1 MRQNHQLDL
10 PYKNESNQYKDLLKQ
25 FQAEPDCPNRF
36 CFCNGF
42 YGSQKDEDQI
52 FNLLKLCLLPDVEE
66 DTELILCDVSWNGL
80 FAGKAFLRFQQ
91 YFPNIT
97 VLICSVSAFRNKALE
112 ILINIS
118 GETAS
123 INLDTGVYL
132 SWSGTNYPTYV
143 PEGYELVSV
152 SLTDDIKQME
162 FRNNENKSLYFMQQS
177 NKVTGMIDSENLQEQ
192 EEIVIGDTI
201 GYYSYKNGVSV
212 MTWDYRDN
220 IYSLQGEIGKDEM
233 VLIAVSTQH

>member
-1 MRQNHQLDL
+1 MM
-10 PYKNESNQYKDLLKQ
+10 
-25 FQAEPDCPNRF
+25 
-36 CFCNGF
+36 
-42 YGSQKDEDQI
+42 
-52 FNLLKLCLLPDVEE
+52 
-66 DTELILCDVSWNGL
+66 ILS
-80 FAGKAFLRFQQ
+80 
-91 YFPNIT
+91 T

>member
-1 MRQNHQLDL
+1 MT
-10 PYKNESNQYKDLLKQ
+10 KNQKPIEKYDILLKAALLQ
-25 FQAEPDCPNRF
+25 QMEQEEKIFEQEKIKLTEQYSPTDEQRQK
-36 CFCNGF
+36 F
-42 YGSQKDEDQI
+42 YEQYLSKNQKTKI
-52 FNLLKLCLLPDVEE
+52 AKRIGRYAVRTAACLFVMM
-66 DTELILCDVSWNGL
+66 ILS
-80 FAGKAFLRFQQ
+80 
-91 YFPNIT
+91 T

>member
-1 MRQNHQLDL
+1 MT
-10 PYKNESNQYKDLLKQ
+10 KNQKPIEKYDILLKAALLQ
-25 FQAEPDCPNRF
+25 QMEQEEKIFEQEKIKLTEQYSPTDEQRQKFYEQYLSKNRKTKIAKRI
-36 CFCNGF
+36 GR
-42 YGSQKDEDQI
+42 YAVRTAA
-52 FNLLKLCLLPDVEE
+52 CLFIMM
-66 DTELILCDVSWNGL
+66 ILS
-80 FAGKAFLRFQQ
+80 
-91 YFPNIT
+91 T

-112 ILINIS
+112 ILININ
-118 GETAS
+118 GESAS

-192 EEIVIGDTI
+192 KEIVIGNTI
-201 GYYSYKNGVSV
+201 GYYSYKNGVSM

>member
-1 MRQNHQLDL
+1 MMT
-10 PYKNESNQYKDLLKQ
+10 KNQKPIEKYDILLKAALLQ
-25 FQAEPDCPNRF
+25 QMEQEEKLFEQEKIKLKEQYSPTDEQRQKFYEQYLPKKRKTKITQRF
-36 CFCNGF
+36 GR
-42 YGSQKDEDQI
+42 YAVRTAA
-52 FNLLKLCLLPDVEE
+52 CLFVMM
-66 DTELILCDVSWNGL
+66 ILS
-80 FAGKAFLRFQQ
+80 
-91 YFPNIT
+91 T

-132 SWSGTNYPTYV
+132 SWSGTDYPTYV

-162 FRNNENKSLYFMQQS
+162 FRNNDNKSLYFMQQS